1 MTMTI
6 RVGAMT
12 MLLGAASLAVTPA
25 DSFAQKR
32 QRDVLTQEEIEASPV
47 HAADLHRAIRSLR
60 PHFLTPARGVRT
72 LGNSIQEPLAVYLN
86 GARQSGE
93 DALRTIQAASVEE
106 VRYLDPN
113 KAGNEFGPKASGGAL
128 LVKLRKQTNATSPPE
143 PPVTPPPPPPP
154 AA

>member
-1 MTMTI
+1 MMTMV
-6 RVGAMT
+6 RAGLMV
-12 MLLGAASLAVTPA
+12 LGAVAAIGAIPA

-32 QRDVLTQEEIEASPV
+32 QRDLLTSEEISTSAV
-47 HAADLHRAIRSLR
+47 KTADLHRAIRSLR

-72 LGNSIQEPLAVYLN
+72 LGNSIQEPLAVYVN
-86 GARQSGE
+86 GARQTGE
-93 DALRTIQAASVEE
+93 DALRTIQAESVEE

-128 LVKLRKQTNATSPPE
+128 VVKLRKQADREPAPP
-143 PPVTPPPPPPP
+143 PPVPVTPPPPPP

>member
-1 MTMTI
+1 MTM
-6 RVGAMT
+6 VLA
-12 MLLGAASLAVTPA
+12 AASLAVSPA
-25 DSFAQKR
+25 DSLAQKR
-32 QRDVLTQEEIEASPV
+32 QRDVITADEIQSSAV
-47 HAADLHRAIRSLR
+47 KTADLHRAIRSLR

-72 LGNSIQEPLAVYLN
+72 LGNSVVEPLAVYVN

-93 DALRTIQAASVEE
+93 DALRTIQAASIEE

-128 LVKLRKQTNATSPPE
+128 VVKLRKQVDME
-143 PPVTPPPPPPP
+143 PPAPPPPATPPPPP